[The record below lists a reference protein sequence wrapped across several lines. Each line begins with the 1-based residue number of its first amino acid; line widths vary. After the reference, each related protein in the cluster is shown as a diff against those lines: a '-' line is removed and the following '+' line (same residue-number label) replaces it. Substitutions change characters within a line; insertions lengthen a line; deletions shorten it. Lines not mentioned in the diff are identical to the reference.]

1 MEILTVTAHGIERE
15 VMELRKDF
23 CVCLNWSWQISK
35 VMQIHQVLFLVI
47 FTILSALWVYQ
58 FKLFIYG
65 QVEEKALE
73 TIKRWA
79 APPERV
85 EGVFVYRILESGER
99 LANMTFLLFFTLR
112 RGLVRRKKC
121 YFPSR
126 VQRRPMK
133 TLFQI

>member
-1 MEILTVTAHGIERE
+1 MTAHGIERE
-15 VMELRKDF
+15 VMELRKDL
-23 CVCLNWSWQISK
+23 CVCLKECFQFLK

-47 FTILSALWVYQ
+47 FTVLSALWVYQ

-65 QVEEKALE
+65 EVEEKALE

-85 EGVFVYRILESGER
+85 EGVFVYRILESVEV

-112 RGLVRRKKC
+112 RGLIKSRKC
-121 YFPSR
+121 CFLFQL
-126 VQRRPMK
+126 QRRPMK
-133 TLFQI
+133 T